1 VLDADV
7 DSLGDDSVSDLL
19 VDDDADGAGVDVED
33 GACATVVV
41 FVGHALVDGA
51 VDGDVDD
58 ISDLVG
64 GERFGDVD
72 CAVLLEAL
80 SEFVA
85 GSALVAVAVSH
96 WSKIII

>member
-1 VLDADV
+1 MLDANV
-7 DSLGDDSVSDLL
+7 DSLGDDSVSDLF
-19 VDDDADGAGVDVED
+19 VDDDSDGPGVDVED
-33 GACATVVV
+33 GSCATVVV
-41 FVGHALVDGA
+41 FVWHALVDGA
-51 VDGDVDD
+51 VDGDVDN

-72 CAVLLEAL
+72 RTVLLEAL

-85 GSALVAVAVSH
+85 GSALVAVTVSH